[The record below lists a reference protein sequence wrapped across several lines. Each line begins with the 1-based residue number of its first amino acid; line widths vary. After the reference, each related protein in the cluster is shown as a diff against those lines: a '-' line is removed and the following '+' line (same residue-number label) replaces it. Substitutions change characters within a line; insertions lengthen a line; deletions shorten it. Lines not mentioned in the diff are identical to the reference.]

1 MHYRLKAIK
10 GVLFGVVNIASHFIC
25 IQLFQMEISALPL
38 ILFASK
44 YSRYNFRGWNEQF
57 QITTKAWKGPS
68 WTFFMI
74 LRYFTQEL
82 LPKYF
87 QKDIYYFRSPFS
99 LWWGPS
105 RRSLFWTFF
114 TCQGPLNHHAK
125 FRPPPSPPYTLLRE
139 FPKSW
144 QILSSK
150 SFFSVQNM
158 GHTRTNCAVF
168 YGV

>member
-1 MHYRLKAIK
+1 MK
-10 GVLFGVVNIASHFIC
+10 GAKLNV
-25 IQLFQMEISALPL
+25 
-38 ILFASK
+38 
-44 YSRYNFRGWNEQF
+44 
-57 QITTKAWKGPS
+57 
-68 WTFFMI
+68 FFMI

-150 SFFSVQNM
+150 SFFFSAKYGTYPYQLCYFLVMGFKMSKKWTSALALFLCFKTPKTAITCTVQCFP
-158 GHTRTNCAVF
+158 HLQ
-168 YGV
+168 Y